1 MRTAFLFPTLFIASF
16 ASAQSAALDLVP
28 WAEGFTAPVDVA
40 HNGDDRLFI
49 VQQNGLIRIVTDS
62 MTVAPTSFLDI
73 SDSVVFDGEQ
83 GLLGLAFD
91 PDYQSNGFFYVNY
104 ISATGGLHSRISRFS
119 VSSDLNLADPASEQ
133 IIYTVDQPFSNH
145 NGGDLDFGPDGFL
158 YIAFGDGGDA
168 GDPLGNAQ
176 DLSDPLGDII
186 RIDVSDTTGIYTI
199 PEDNPYLLTPGVL
212 PEIWASGLRNPYRF
226 GFDRT
231 TGDLWLGDVGQGA
244 YEEIDLIDAL
254 NAGGENFGWR
264 CYEGFEEYNT
274 EDCGPIGDYQLP
286 VVVHFNGGDGW
297 CAIIGGRVYRGTQ
310 WPNLVGRYI
319 YTDFCVGE
327 FWSITELAPGN
338 YFSEAIL
345 TEGTISGW
353 SSIGEDASGE
363 LFASNVSNGMIYK
376 IIDAC
381 PVAPPTITFTNG
393 ELVSTPA
400 SSYLWYFNGE
410 PIPGATEQTY
420 LPVEN
425 GEYFVQ
431 ADLENGCVLKSDV
444 YPVMTTNV
452 TLTSTM
458 VPSIVPNPADD
469 NVMIVIPNG
478 TLRGLRLIDMQ
489 GREVMPMVTL
499 TGLRTYVSTSALPE
513 GNYLVQFLDVEGSPV
528 HQERLAITH

>member
-119 VSSDLNLADPASEQ
+119 VSSDLNQAEPASEQ

-286 VVVHFNGGDGW
+286 VG
-297 CAIIGGRVYRGTQ
+297 
-310 WPNLVGRYI
+310 
-319 YTDFCVGE
+319 
-327 FWSITELAPGN
+327 
-338 YFSEAIL
+338 
-345 TEGTISGW
+345 
-353 SSIGEDASGE
+353 
-363 LFASNVSNGMIYK
+363 
-376 IIDAC
+376 
-381 PVAPPTITFTNG
+381 
-393 ELVSTPA
+393 
-400 SSYLWYFNGE
+400 
-410 PIPGATEQTY
+410 
-420 LPVEN
+420 
-425 GEYFVQ
+425 
-431 ADLENGCVLKSDV
+431 
-444 YPVMTTNV
+444 
-452 TLTSTM
+452 
-458 VPSIVPNPADD
+458 
-469 NVMIVIPNG
+469 
-478 TLRGLRLIDMQ
+478 
-489 GREVMPMVTL
+489 
-499 TGLRTYVSTSALPE
+499 STSMVVMDGAPSSA
-513 GNYLVQFLDVEGSPV
+513 DVFTAAHSG
-528 HQERLAITH
+528 RT